1 MSSPCFQIILSA
13 HHFQPMI
20 DIPSTCLLII
30 SNSEPTQM
38 IKNLTVLCYDYCH
51 MVLENATLDTRDN
64 VFQIGEK
71 L

>member
-20 DIPSTCLLII
+20 DIPNTCLLII
-30 SNSEPTQM
+30 SNSEPIRK
-38 IKNLTVLCYDYCH
+38 IKNLTVLCY
-51 MVLENATLDTRDN
+51 ESATLDTRDN
-64 VFQIGEK
+64 VFQTGEK